1 MRRENNKLKR
11 KLQNINDLLGPVFSI
26 SGLTVAQSEP
36 LEYIFL
42 VLTIISISLSLIS
55 RLIQAIRRIKTE
67 IDEAVDDKQLT
78 KEELDDISKS
88 VLSEYNAIAES
99 EEVGKLKDVIKEK
112 EKK

>member
-1 MRRENNKLKR
+1 LER
-11 KLQNINDLLGPVFSI
+11 KLQNISDLLGPVFSI

-55 RLIQAIRRIKTE
+55 RLIQAIKRIKIE
-67 IDEAVDDKQLT
+67 IDEATDDKKLT

-88 VLSEYNAIAES
+88 VLSEYNAIVES
-99 EEVGKLKDVIKEK
+99 EEVNKLKEVIKEK
-112 EKK
+112 EKKEKK

>member
-1 MRRENNKLKR
+1 LEC
-11 KLQNINDLLGPVFSI
+11 KLQNISDLLGPVFSI

-55 RLIQAIRRIKTE
+55 RLIQAIKRIKIE
-67 IDEAVDDKQLT
+67 IDEATDDKKLT

-88 VLSEYNAIAES
+88 VLSEYNAIVES
-99 EEVGKLKDVIKEK
+99 EEVNKLKEVIKEK
-112 EKK
+112 EKKEKK

>member
-1 MRRENNKLKR
+1 MER

-26 SGLTVAQSEP
+26 SGFTVAQSEA

-55 RLIQAIRRIKTE
+55 RLVQAIRRIKIE
-67 IDEAVDDKQLT
+67 IDEAIDDKKLT

-88 VLSEYNAIAES
+88 VISEYNSIVES
-99 EEVGKLKDVIKEK
+99 EEVSKLKEVIKDKEK

>member
-1 MRRENNKLKR
+1 MKR
-11 KLQNINDLLGPVFSI
+11 KLQSINDLLGPVFSI

-55 RLIQAIRRIKTE
+55 RLIQAIKRIKTE
-67 IDEAVDDKQLT
+67 IDEAMDDKKLT

-88 VLSEYNAIAES
+88 VLSEYNAIVES
-99 EEVGKLKDVIKEK
+99 EEVNKLKEVIKEK
-112 EKK
+112 EKKEKK

>member
-1 MRRENNKLKR
+1 LKR
-11 KLQNINDLLGPVFSI
+11 KLQSINDLLGPVFSI

-55 RLIQAIRRIKTE
+55 RLIQAIKRIKTE
-67 IDEAVDDKQLT
+67 IDEAMDDKKLT

-88 VLSEYNAIAES
+88 VLSEYNAIVES
-99 EEVGKLKDVIKEK
+99 EEVNKLKEVIKEK
-112 EKK
+112 EKEKK